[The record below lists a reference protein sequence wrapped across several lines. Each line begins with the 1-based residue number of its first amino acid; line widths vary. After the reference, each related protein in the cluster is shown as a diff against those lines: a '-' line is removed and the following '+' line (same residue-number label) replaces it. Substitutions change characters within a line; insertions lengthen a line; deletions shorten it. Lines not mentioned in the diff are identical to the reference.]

1 MNHYYDTENYKVITT
16 VGSIKMWDFEKYHKH
31 EPQERRNTGTQE
43 RRNTGT
49 QEHILLK
56 CNFLFHSFI
65 GLTAS
70 RQPLRQT
77 STFFSYIYNNLII

>member
-31 EPQERRNTGTQE
+31 EPQERRNAGTQE

-49 QEHILLK
+49 QEHRNTGTHI
-56 CNFLFHSFI
+56 
-65 GLTAS
+65 A
-70 RQPLRQT
+70 
-77 STFFSYIYNNLII
+77 